1 MFYQITS
8 NEGHGSV
15 SVYDN
20 DGQPHIATDE
30 HPNYRQIIASLI
42 EDDQNEDVLDLFDV
56 SRTISAKLSRL
67 TERISVAN
75 GVVYFDGDP
84 VDNTIS
90 GQILRFAQQGVEDWQ
105 PLALFMENLAANPNE
120 HSRTQLYDWL
130 TANGEFT
137 ITEDGCI
144 LGYKGVMRDPEHG
157 FVSISRGPAVVDGV
171 AVNGNVPNRI
181 GAVVE
186 IGRSAVHH
194 DPRVGCSTGLHVGT
208 WEYAES
214 FARGAVLEVHVNP
227 RDVVSI
233 PTDCGAQK
241 MRCCRY
247 TVVNIIEQKVQ
258 SPLAGFDAPTWDEDD
273 FDWDEGDDFYDES
286 EPVVDPYPTPTL
298 TSGPYGT

>member
-15 SVYDN
+15 SVYDS

-30 HPNYRQIIASLI
+30 HPNFRAIVALLL
-42 EDDQNEDVLDLFDV
+42 EDDQDESVLDLFDV
-56 SRTISAKLSRL
+56 SRAISAKLERL
-67 TERISVAN
+67 TDRISVAN

-84 VDNTIS
+84 VNDTIS
-90 GQILRFAQQGVEDWQ
+90 GQILRFAQQGVEDWK
-105 PLALFMENLAANPNE
+105 PLALFMENLAANPNP
-120 HSRTQLYDWL
+120 HSREQLYDWL
-130 TANGEFT
+130 QANGEFT
-137 ITEDGCI
+137 ITEDGNI
-144 LGYKGVMRDPEHG
+144 LGYKGVRRDSEHG

-171 AVNGNVPNRI
+171 PVNGNVPNRI

-194 DPRVGCSTGLHVGT
+194 DPSVGCSTGLHVGT
-208 WEYAES
+208 WEYAEG
-214 FARGAVLEVHVNP
+214 FAQGAVLEVHVNP

-247 TVVNIIEQKVQ
+247 KVVNIIEQKND
-258 SPLAGFDAPTWDEDD
+258 SALLGHEPLIFDEDD
-273 FDWDEGDDFYDES
+273 FDWYDGDVYDDEV
-286 EPVVDPYPTPTL
+286 EPEPEYNRPPTL
-298 TSGPYGT
+298 TDGPYGT